1 MMRKNLKTKCCEYIA
16 LYQDDLY
23 IASPTPEAIVNTLET
38 KCKLNIN
45 ADFHL
50 GAKYPNDPGGE
61 MICQL
66 MKYLE
71 ELHQK
76 LIKLFTDN
84 PPKDLEIFLKIVEIL
99 IAKGDLTLMLKEAT
113 DEHLNDLSRKRK
125 EWVQPLTLL

>member
-23 IASPTPEAIVNTLET
+23 IASRTPEAIVNTLET